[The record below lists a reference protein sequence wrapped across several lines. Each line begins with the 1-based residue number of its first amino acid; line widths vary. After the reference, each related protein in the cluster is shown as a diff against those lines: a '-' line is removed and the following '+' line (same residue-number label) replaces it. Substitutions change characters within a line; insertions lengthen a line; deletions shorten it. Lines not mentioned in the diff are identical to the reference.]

1 MNKDGGIVKINSK
14 LIINKMDSLTSE
26 EVLLWEYSETMKVL
40 GFSENNVNH
49 KILGKGQFYSVR
61 DSEYNLL
68 GYYCF
73 CEDAKLKSG
82 YEYNVYDD
90 FTCTDIGVAL
100 NPELCNKGYGFIFLV
115 KALEFARDNF
125 YTDMF
130 RTTVPIYNK
139 RAIRIYEK
147 AGFSI
152 GKVFEHIMGNKK
164 MKFAVM
170 TVTL

>member
-1 MNKDGGIVKINSK
+1 MALTHNSK
-14 LIINKMDSLTSE
+14 LIINKMDGFSWE
-26 EVLLWEYSETMKVL
+26 EVLDWEYSEDL
-40 GFSENNVNH
+40 
-49 KILGKGQFYSVR
+49 KILDFHENGIDHRRLRNGHFYSVR
-61 DSEYNLL
+61 DSKYDLV

-73 CEDAKLKSG
+73 CEDAKLKGG

-90 FTCTDIGVAL
+90 FTCTDIGIAL
-100 NPELCNKGYGFIFLV
+100 NPKFCDMGYGFIFLI

-130 RTTVPIYNK
+130 RATVPICNK

-152 GKVFEHIMGNKK
+152 GKVFEHNEGNKK